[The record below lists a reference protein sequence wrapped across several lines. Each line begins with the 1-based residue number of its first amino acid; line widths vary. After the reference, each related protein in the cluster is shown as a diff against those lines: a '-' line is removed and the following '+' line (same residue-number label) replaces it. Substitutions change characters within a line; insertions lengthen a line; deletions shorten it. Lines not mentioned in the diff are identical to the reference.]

1 VTKVGQGFVQVGGM
15 AVSQVDELT
24 GGKVTQYSQAAK
36 SKLQS
41 WATWL
46 GVT

>member
-1 VTKVGQGFVQVGGM
+1 M

-41 WATWL
+41 WATWFGAAQEEESKEEPL
-46 GVT
+46 NV